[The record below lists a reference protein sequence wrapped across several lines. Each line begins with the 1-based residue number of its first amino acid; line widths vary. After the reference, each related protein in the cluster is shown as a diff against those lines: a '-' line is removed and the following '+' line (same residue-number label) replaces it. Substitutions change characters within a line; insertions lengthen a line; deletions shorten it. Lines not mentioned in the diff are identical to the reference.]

1 MSHAHIRRLVTTV
14 DETHH
19 VLERPVEPPR
29 RKAVAV
35 AVIANP
41 YAGRFDETMD
51 ALQDIGEELG
61 GLLGQRAVAALGVA
75 PEAVTAYGKAALVG
89 EDGELEHTAAIIHP
103 RFGKPLRAAVGQGA
117 EIIPATK
124 KQGGMGTPI
133 DVPLHNKNDA
143 WDYSRIDT
151 IQVCL
156 PDAPRRDE
164 IVVAVAVAEGPRPLF
179 RIGGQSREEILR
191 AAGLEA

>member
-1 MSHAHIRRLVTTV
+1 MSHARIRKLITSVEEV
-14 DETHH
+14 HQ
-19 VLERPVEPPR
+19 VLGRPVQPPR

-41 YAGRFDETMD
+41 YAGRFDD
-51 ALQDIGEELG
+51 ALDALKDIGEELG
-61 GLLGQRAVAALGVA
+61 GQLGQRAVAALGCA
-75 PEAVTAYGKAALVG
+75 PQAVTAYGKAALVG

-103 RFGKPLRAAVGQGA
+103 RFGKPLREAVGQGA
-117 EIIPATK
+117 EIIPAIQ

-143 WDYSRIDT
+143 WDYSQIDT

-164 IVVAVAVAEGPRPLF
+164 IVVAVAVSDSPRPLF
-179 RIGGQSREEILR
+179 RIGGQSKQEILR
-191 AAGLEA
+191 AAGLAG